1 MTSLARGGQA
11 RHASSWQ
18 ARAQDAV
25 TVTLTLTLTRYVRK
39 TRRYGGSWPLQ
50 IGNALFWRREAFAYV
65 CHEEVRLAAVLACI
79 SPVSPLHLPCISLYL
94 RCSSPPCSPPR
105 ATRRARRST

>member
-11 RHASSWQ
+11 R
-18 ARAQDAV
+18 
-25 TVTLTLTLTRYVRK
+25 VTLTLARYVRK

-65 CHEEVRLAAVLACI
+65 CHEEVLPAAVLAI
-79 SPVSPLHLPCISLYL
+79 SPLHLPCISPV
-94 RCSSPPCSPPR
+94 SPCISGAPR
-105 ATRRARRST
+105 RRARRRV